1 MKLSEIISAAANV
14 KAPYILLGAI
24 GVRALYE
31 IGYRTYVAV
40 KSFYFNDQTGYKHRT
55 YPIFR
60 GNGHFKNKSI
70 NCMSMKRR
78 STRKLLKEVIKT
90 AFLTKGEVIKAFPKH
105 EWSLKPTTYER
116 KEKSQTLRNAEFRN
130 DFENKHAVDKYTPV
144 NVLDRDED
152 WISNHPYARAVKA
165 LDMENRRDNGEEYP
179 WNWDFKNGRF
189 FKTTDLF
196 IEQDFSQLDRVKDAK
211 KINNMT
217 HCRAYKAQNTAFRY
231 RMRYERIIKAFE
243 PIFKDLEKYNGKK
256 LTKKDLE
263 ELYKMFN
270 EKISEDDLNKIV
282 NYTERTAA
290 VVSKMSEEIELKKA
304 YYMERR

>member
-1 MKLSEIISAAANV
+1 MKLSEIIKTAANV

-24 GVRALYE
+24 GARVLYE
-31 IGYRTYVAV
+31 AGYRVYVAV
-40 KSFYFNDQTGYKHRT
+40 KSFYFNDQTGYRHRT

-60 GNGHFKNKSI
+60 GSGHFKNSKI

-78 STRKLLKEVIKT
+78 STRKLLKETIKT
-90 AFLTKGEVIKAFPKH
+90 AFITKGEVIKAFPKH
-105 EWSLKPTTYER
+105 DWRLKPTEYKR
-116 KEKSQTLRNAEFRN
+116 KEESQSLRNSEFRK

-152 WISNHPYARAVKA
+152 WISNHPYTRALKA

-179 WNWDFKNGRF
+179 WNWDFKNGRTF
-189 FKTTDLF
+189 TTSDLF
-196 IEQDFSQLDRVKDAK
+196 IEQDFSQLDKVKDAK
-211 KINNMT
+211 KINNMI
-217 HCRAYKAQNTAFRY
+217 HCRAYKAQNTAFKY
-231 RMRYERIIKAFE
+231 RMRYERIIRAFG

-256 LTKKDLE
+256 LTKKDME
-263 ELYKMFN
+263 KLYEMFN
-270 EKISEDDLNKIV
+270 EKIDEDELNKII
-282 NYTERTAA
+282 NSSERTAA